1 MTIDQ
6 LISTGAVS
14 PAMSAPAAAASPAG
28 PAFAD
33 RLKDAIQSVDA
44 AQIRADDQ
52 LQAVAAGE
60 DVNLHS
66 TMISL
71 QEADITLRAMVS
83 VRDKVVNAYQ
93 QVMNMSI

>member
-6 LISTGAVS
+6 LVATGAIS
-14 PAMSAPAAAASPAG
+14 PALSQPAVAAPSG
-28 PAFAD
+28 PAFSD
-33 RLKDAIQSVDA
+33 RLKSALEAVDA
-44 AQIRADDQ
+44 TQVQADDK

-60 DVNLHS
+60 DVDLHS
-66 TMISL
+66 TMIAL

-83 VRDKVVNAYQ
+83 VRDKVVDAYQ